1 MTAFANGH
9 ALLVGIDEYADP
21 TIPSL
26 GVVPRVDAEDV
37 ACVLRD
43 QNCCGYLP
51 EKVRTLMGR
60 HATREAILA
69 ELDHLRKATTADS
82 IVVVYYSG
90 HGWHL
95 PQGDYLLPAN
105 ADASSPERMAR
116 TAISAAE
123 LNERLT
129 VIPAG
134 KLLTILD
141 CCHAAGVAA
150 LQAPGP
156 AVAAPVSQELYVRL
170 ASGSG
175 RAVLAA
181 CASREEAA
189 RLHETDRNSLFT
201 THLLAGL
208 RGKAATDDGL
218 VKVFGLFEYVQLQ
231 VVAAYRHQHPE
242 LWSAVRTNFPVALN
256 LARESGVVARDS
268 SEEYL
273 YDAYVAHA
281 EEDFDWV
288 FEHLIP
294 ALNQEGL
301 RHTVSA
307 DAISQ
312 YRVTSIEDAILHS
325 KYVLLVVSPNYTA
338 GRFTQLA
345 GILAQDHGVE
355 AGLYNLIPVKIG
367 EPSEE
372 LRLGIKALVGVNL
385 TTSGKR
391 YEFELNKLLKHLHQ
405 PPKRW

>member
-1 MTAFANGH
+1 LTFTNGH

-21 TIPSL
+21 TIPPL
-26 GVVPRVDAEDV
+26 GLAPRADAEDV
-37 ACVLRD
+37 AGILRD
-43 QNCCGYLP
+43 PARCGYLP
-51 EKVRTLMGR
+51 ERVRTLMGR
-60 HATREAILA
+60 HATREAILF

-82 IVVVYYSG
+82 SVVVYFTG
-90 HGWHL
+90 HGARL
-95 PQGDYLLPAN
+95 PGGDHLLPAD
-105 ADASSPERMAR
+105 ADNSSPERLAR
-116 TAISAAE
+116 TGISAAE
-123 LNERLT
+123 VNDRLNA
-129 VIPAG
+129 IPAG
-134 KLLTILD
+134 RLLTILD
-141 CCHAAGVAA
+141 CCHAG
-150 LQAPGP
+150 G
-156 AVAAPVSQELYVRL
+156 VAAPVGKDLYVRL

-181 CASREEAA
+181 CAAGEQAA
-189 RLHETDRNSLFT
+189 RMKETDRNSLFT

-218 VKVFGLFEYVQLQ
+218 IKVFGLFEYVSLQ

-242 LWSAVRTNFPVALN
+242 FKAAVRANFPVALN
-256 LARESGVVARDS
+256 LAQESGVVARDPR
-268 SEEYL
+268 EEYI
-273 YDAYVAHA
+273 YDAFVAHA

-288 FEHLIP
+288 FEQLIP
-294 ALNQEGL
+294 ALDQQGL

-307 DAISQ
+307 EAISQ
-312 YRVTSIEDAILHS
+312 YRLTAIEDVIRGA

-338 GRFTQLA
+338 DRFTQLV
-345 GILAQDHGVE
+345 GTLTQDRDVE
-355 AGLYNLIPVKIG
+355 AGQYRLIPVKIG